1 MARYTFSDLHGRLDI
16 FKKICEFIKP
26 EDELYCLGD
35 CGDRGP
41 DSWET
46 IKAVLTHPQVAT
58 YLKGNHEDML
68 VKAFRSSMEG
78 NQSDYHLLHYNGG
91 AKTFEELIAE
101 ERPDVWID
109 EIAKLPTTTSLIN
122 EAGQVIVLSH
132 AGYTP
137 DEWEDRIPTADDLI
151 WSRDHFHDSWPESPK
166 YKDFIMVHGHTP
178 ISYLKEEGVLKP
190 PKAGKGDDLF
200 YADGHKI
207 CIDTGAV
214 QTGVAVLLDLDTLEL
229 HRIYGDEWAY
239 LHDAKEDK

>member
-1 MARYTFSDLHGRLDI
+1 MARYAFADLHGRIDI
-16 FKKICEFIKP
+16 LNRILEFVNP

-41 DSWET
+41 DPWTT
-46 IKAVLTHPQVAT
+46 IKLALIDPQIT

-68 VKAFRSSMEG
+68 VKAFRSAMEG
-78 NQSDYHLLHYNGG
+78 DQHDYHLLHYNGG
-91 AKTFEELIAE
+91 AKTFPKLISEKHPEE
-101 ERPDVWID
+101 WID
-109 EIAKLPTTTSLIN
+109 EIAKLPTTISLTD

-137 DEWEDRIPTADDLI
+137 DEWEDRIPTDEDLM
-151 WSRDHFHDSWPESPK
+151 WSRDHFHDPWPESSK
-166 YKDFIMVHGHTP
+166 YKDFVMVHGHTP

-190 PKAGKGDDLF
+190 LLKAGKGNDLS

-214 QTGVAVLLDLDTLEL
+214 QTGIAVLLDLDTLEF
-229 HRIYGDEWAY
+229 HRIYGDEWNC
-239 LHDAKEDK
+239 LFD